1 MQMFPETVSHTQ
13 LMPID
18 TLAIAK
24 RLQAS
29 GMPAKQAETQAE
41 VFGEIV
47 TQNLASKS
55 DIENLRKDAHTAIE
69 SLRKETTTA
78 IESLRKETT
87 TAIES
92 LRKDTTTAIES
103 LRKDTTT
110 GIESLRKETFT
121 AIEDLRKDLTIK
133 IAEAKNHLLMWI
145 IPIIVGQVAI
155 LFSVLRVV
163 H

>member
-78 IESLRKETT
+78 IESLRK
-87 TAIES
+87 
-92 LRKDTTTAIES
+92 
-103 LRKDTTT
+103 DTTT